1 MQKTFLL
8 MLPLCVVYYEPF
20 PSSSEASHT
29 IQQRNAKIQPISL
42 PHGYLAIP
50 LKFHLFLA
58 LTTTLASKY
67 LGTPPK
73 VHESCKLLQ
82 QGMVN
87 IATHSFSGFLSS
99 HCVSRDTLVPL
110 VWTDL
115 NFLLCHLGSVMPPQ
129 HSRDWWKLFF
139 MVSMETLSQFIWMI

>member
-50 LKFHLFLA
+50 LKSHLFLA

-110 VWTDL
+110 VGTDSQL
-115 NFLLCHLGSVMPPQ
+115 QLLCNLY
-129 HSRDWWKLFF
+129 WKRHGPWHRR
-139 MVSMETLSQFIWMI
+139 TL